1 MSTPPGAEEPAL
13 AEALAQLAPPSRPL
27 KPLAPSFIDPSLWR
41 SSADRGALGSAAW
54 RRTRLAI
61 LERDGERCVY
71 CDHHAAGGRGLEVN
85 HISGNSRDDR
95 PENLETVCPLCH
107 RVLHAG
113 RSAAVFGSL
122 LLFASAAVDQTTIQR
137 LCWHFRRG
145 PRRLPDRPLMA
156 LLGLDGPKPFHMDRD
171 CLADLHGYVVERYG
185 LLERGPMS

>member
-1 MSTPPGAEEPAL
+1 MSAAEGAQGPTL
-13 AEALAQLAPPSRPL
+13 AEALANLPPPSRAL
-27 KPLAPSFIDPSLWR
+27 KPLTPSFIDPSLWR

-54 RRTRLAI
+54 RRTRFTI

-71 CDHHAAGGRGLEVN
+71 CDHHEPGGRGLEVN
-85 HISGNSRDDR
+85 HISGASRDDR

-137 LCWHFRRG
+137 LCWLFRRG
-145 PRRLPDRPLMA
+145 STRLPDRPLMA
-156 LLGLDGPKPFHMDRD
+156 LLGLDGPKPFSMDQDYLNGLR
-171 CLADLHGYVVERYG
+171 GYVVERYG
-185 LLERGPMS
+185 LLERGPTA